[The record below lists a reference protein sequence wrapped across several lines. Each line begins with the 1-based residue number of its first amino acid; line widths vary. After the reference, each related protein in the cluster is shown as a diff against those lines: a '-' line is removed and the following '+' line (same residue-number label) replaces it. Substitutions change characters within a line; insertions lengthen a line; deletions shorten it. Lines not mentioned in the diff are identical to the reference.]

1 MNFEENELFTN
12 FNEFMGVFIFFDLLI
27 LFTVLFSLSVLVENF
42 MIRKIIFKILF
53 PSNSSMFT

>member
-42 MIRKIIFKILF
+42 MIRKIIFKILS
-53 PSNSSMFT
+53 PSNTSMFT